1 LRPGFEPGALR
12 FALREKAKRQSA
24 ARIRCTLLQSTE
36 IKGEDMKHLLIGA
49 AALFLFACSGQDEGK
64 SEATEAAPA
73 GPDVVAVRLAEQS
86 AEERLDA
93 VLARQDEETKARYQ
107 YRHPKETLKFFGVE
121 PGMTVV
127 DTLPGY
133 VWYSGILADYLG
145 ADGKVIGADYSLPM
159 WRLFGGFASEEWLA
173 DRENWRTTY
182 IERMAEAANADR
194 APADAFVYGSLPE
207 SMYGVADVVLVI
219 RATHHFNRFEEEGG
233 YFTAALA
240 DIRNVLKPGGIVGL
254 VQHRAPAEN
263 SDAWADGSNG
273 YLKQDQVIAFFEANG
288 FELVEASEINANPN
302 DRPSEEEF
310 VWRLPPS
317 LNGAENDEER
327 KAAMLAIGESDRM
340 TLKFRK
346 L

>member
-1 LRPGFEPGALR
+1 
-12 FALREKAKRQSA
+12 
-24 ARIRCTLLQSTE
+24 
-36 IKGEDMKHLLIGA
+36 MKHLLIGA
-49 AALFLFACSGQDEGK
+49 AALLLFACSGEQAK
-64 SEATEAAPA
+64 HSEAAEAAPTA
-73 GPDVVAVRLAEQS
+73 PDVVAVRVAEPS
-86 AEERLDA
+86 AAERLDA
-93 VLARQDEETKARYQ
+93 VLARQDAETQARYQ
-107 YRHPKETLKFFGVE
+107 YRHPKETLEFFGIE

-145 ADGKVIGADYSLPM
+145 PNGKVIGADYALPM
-159 WRLFGGFASEEWLA
+159 WRLFGGFVDDAWLA
-173 DRENWRTTY
+173 KREGWRDTY
-182 IERMAEAANADR
+182 IATMGEAANADR

-207 SMYGVADVVLVI
+207 SMYGVADVVLVV
-219 RATHHFNRFEEEGG
+219 RALHHFNRFEDDGG

-240 DIRNVLKPGGIVGL
+240 DIRNVLKPGGVVGV

-273 YLKQDQVIAFFEANG
+273 YLKQDHVIAFFEANG
-288 FELVEASEINANPN
+288 FELVEASEINANPK
-302 DRPSEEEF
+302 DHPTEEEF

-317 LNGAENDEER
+317 LDGAEDDEAR
-327 KAAMLAIGESDRM
+327 KAAMMAIGESDRM